1 MEPRLGAD
9 DGQEPPAKRP
19 RFSEQPQFDADSIL
33 AKEQIPTEHIKH
45 DELIHCLRTQVFT
58 HVDRELAKLPPGVH
72 NTQEIGRKV
81 INTII
86 DPTFSAMLKLGR
98 GKISDQFEKYVSDRI
113 EWDVQNLA
121 NLPEHKV
128 YPEPPPHRV
137 WPAFYQRSFK
147 TPVPI
152 PQVPRWPAASPSV
165 ANSRP
170 FPVANGISSLPV
182 LRYSHSP
189 IPLPAVPPGPGRV
202 SAFEN
207 KETSGLRPSG
217 YTIVNKS
224 NPNVIIIS
232 DDDDDEVPRGLAAS
246 SPAPPACAPVP
257 PPALVRASSPL
268 PSPALDQAT
277 AAPSSAKQP
286 DSTIRPAPAV
296 IRDLRPRTPRASV
309 KNRASLAT
317 SPQNFRSRAHASL
330 WRGSSGPNHDSRGKD
345 QTASQWFSSAHR
357 PYLQAE
363 VRETLLAGT
372 QSLLRLDQ
380 GEVNEFG
387 ELEKLSRPVVFH
399 VDFSPDEVENLRT
412 MTRQILKLSAN
423 TKRDAKKDLAKVLS
437 KNFTHARKIA
447 SAVARSNKL
456 PRRDKRDIARFI
468 RDAINSRTA
477 KEPAILSL
485 QRDDYDQA
493 GSFVRCTRTHS
504 LLFAREISGQ
514 RGRLLDLKNEFM
526 KCLEDSLEL
535 RLEWTDCAGDI
546 ATITWVSNDNFVCG
560 TTEHSDAHNQQYN
573 KPGNLALG
581 ACSKGTLRA
590 FPHHRVV
597 RPIVSKGEN
606 STAAMR
612 ESQDPWLYSSVVSSD
627 YDAIHDRAF
636 TSGFDRTVKIWSVDK
651 SGSSMGL
658 TGEWAHDGNVNF
670 VAASKHESGLVAT
683 AADVAADAVRIYWI
697 NDDDISASA
706 FRSYSCSRVTDA
718 EGNAVSTEK
727 WAYFPATMQW
737 GLSPDTRHLLLIGY
751 SPRSRTTDDSDIP
764 EDRMNTGELCLWN
777 GLTGERWRVMSATTS
792 NIFEVL
798 WHPTQ
803 DCFIAATSPLGF
815 EVDPRVRTQIRV
827 FCKSDVTEFQGKA
840 FSSVKTLDCTAI
852 DINELTIMPNG
863 PQSCY
868 VTAGCTDGNTYVWDT
883 ALGDKPTHTLRHG
896 HPIDDYTGEREQ
908 EDVGVKFTAWGTT
921 PDRFYTGSS
930 DGVVKVWNIRSLKEP
945 LVRDLLEAPGPI
957 SCGMFSPDR
966 KRLVVGDATG
976 RVFMLSLDDEEQT
989 PASFMKVQLPN
1000 NRARTVRRPIPVIL
1014 HPDPAPPAFDAAGN
1028 PTQQE
1033 TGSSRA
1039 KAYLESQQLER
1050 HSDPTIGVV
1059 QGPRYAE
1066 TGMFRAEAHLEGDP
1080 TQPLLAGWGVHQ
1092 QEDLRAPCERRHNGV
1107 VMALRP
1113 VPEKP
1118 DLARLHLDNT
1128 MLDLDVDG
1136 LDESTR
1142 RDLESAGVDLDELM
1156 NPGYVFDYDDDD
1168 ALSEDEF

>member
-1 MEPRLGAD
+1 MSPL
-9 DGQEPPAKRP
+9 PA
-19 RFSEQPQFDADSIL
+19 
-33 AKEQIPTEHIKH
+33 
-45 DELIHCLRTQVFT
+45 
-58 HVDRELAKLPPGVH
+58 
-72 NTQEIGRKV
+72 
-81 INTII
+81 
-86 DPTFSAMLKLGR
+86 
-98 GKISDQFEKYVSDRI
+98 
-113 EWDVQNLA
+113 
-121 NLPEHKV
+121 
-128 YPEPPPHRV
+128 
-137 WPAFYQRSFK
+137 
-147 TPVPI
+147 
-152 PQVPRWPAASPSV
+152 
-165 ANSRP
+165 
-170 FPVANGISSLPV
+170 

-189 IPLPAVPPGPGRV
+189 IPPPAVPPGPARV
-202 SAFEN
+202 SAFKS

-217 YTIVNKS
+217 HTTVNKS
-224 NPNVIIIS
+224 NLTVIVIS

-246 SPAPPACAPVP
+246 SPAPLACAPVP
-257 PPALVRASSPL
+257 PPALVL
-268 PSPALDQAT
+268 AT
-277 AAPSSAKQP
+277 AAPSSEKQP
-286 DSTIRPAPAV
+286 YSTIKPAPAV
-296 IRDLRPRTPRASV
+296 IRNLGPRTPRASV
-309 KNRASLAT
+309 KNWATLAT
-317 SPQNFRSRAHASL
+317 LPQNFRSRAHASL
-330 WRGSSGPNHDSRGKD
+330 WRGSSGPRDDCRGKG
-345 QTASQWFSSAHR
+345 QTAFQWFSSARR

-363 VRETLLAGT
+363 IRETLLAGT
-372 QSLLRLDQ
+372 QSLLRLNQ
-380 GEVNEFG
+380 EEVNELG
-387 ELEKLSRPVVFH
+387 ELEKLSRPVVIH

-412 MTRQILKLSAN
+412 VARQILKLPAN
-423 TKRDAKKDLAKVLS
+423 KKEVKKDLAKVLG
-437 KNFTHARKIA
+437 KNFTHAQKIA

-456 PRRDKRDIARFI
+456 PHRDKRDIARFI
-468 RDAINSRTA
+468 RDAINSKTA

-493 GSFVRCTRTHS
+493 GSFVRSTRTHS

-597 RPIVSKGEN
+597 RPVVPEGEN

-658 TGEWAHDGNVNF
+658 TGEWAHNGNVNF

-697 NDDDISASA
+697 NDDDISTSA

-718 EGNAVSTEK
+718 EGTAVSTEK

-737 GLSPDTRHLLLIGY
+737 GLSPDTRHLLLVGY
-751 SPRSRTTDDSDIP
+751 SPRSRTMDDSDIP
-764 EDRMNTGELCLWN
+764 EDRLNTGELCLWN

-803 DCFIAATSPLGF
+803 DCFIAATSPLGL
-815 EVDPRVRTQIRV
+815 EVDPRIRTQIRV
-827 FCKSDVTEFQGKA
+827 FCKSEVAELQGKA

-896 HPIDDYTGEREQ
+896 HPIDSYTGEREQ

-930 DGVVKVWNIRSLKEP
+930 DGVVKVWNIRSLKKP
-945 LVRDLLEAPGPI
+945 LVRDLLEASGPI

-989 PASFMKVQLPN
+989 PAPFMKVQSPN
-1000 NRARTVRRPIPVIL
+1000 NRARTVRRLTPVIL

-1028 PTQQE
+1028 PIHLE
-1033 TGSSRA
+1033 TGWSRA
-1039 KAYLESQQLER
+1039 KVYLESQQLER

-1080 TQPLLAGWGVHQ
+1080 TQPLLAGWGVRQ
-1092 QEDLRAPCERRHNGV
+1092 QEDLRAPCESRHKGV
-1107 VMALRP
+1107 LLALRP

-1136 LDESTR
+1136 LDEPTR

-1156 NPGYVFDYDDDD
+1156 NPDYVFDYDDD
-1168 ALSEDEF
+1168 APLSEDEF